1 MKILFAS
8 LICHRDVEIFKF
20 NWFCMR
26 THLDRGFD
34 FQHLLLNDG
43 SLTDEDKIQLQELPN
58 VILDPNPITLYDV
71 PKAVLLGKLECLK
84 RGFGIYSADRVVVF
98 DCDIFFL
105 RNWESDLRKIL
116 TERTVVLRDWG
127 SSIGPNVDKY
137 FKLFGV
143 KEDLTTPN
151 CNSGIISV
159 LKEDY
164 HKINEKLKLHIKN
177 PFMIMEDQGALI
189 AAFHGQLSYVNNI
202 MCLINNIEYNTK
214 EWEAILTKN
223 AVHLMG
229 MRVRSDALKSLVKT
243 CLNNLPN
250 YLHLSQ
256 FEPINKFISWGL
268 MEYGHYNFSHP
279 LQKLPT
285 TFNGEYVNDC
295 LNLHGGSNVSWS
307 LPERCTKFTT
317 KIVCLDTGI
326 PSNVKPIKINDK
338 YYYLN
343 EEINIPVHGKLE
355 IITQDG
361 QGTHLAFLEPRVYL
375 DKLNWPDLSL
385 QKE

>member
-26 THLDRGFD
+26 AHLDHGFD

-43 SLTDEDKIQLQELPN
+43 SLTTEDKEQLQKLPN
-58 VILDPNPITLYDV
+58 VLLDPNPITLYNV

-84 RGFGIYSADRVVVF
+84 RGFEKYQAYRVVVF

-116 TERTVVLRDWG
+116 TNQTVVLRDWG
-127 SSIGPNVDKY
+127 SSIGPNVDQY
-137 FKLFGV
+137 FDLFKV
-143 KEDLTTPN
+143 REDLTTPN
-151 CNSGIISV
+151 CNTGIISV

-164 HKINEKLKLHIKN
+164 HKIDEKLKMHISK
-177 PFMIMEDQGALI
+177 PFLLMEDQGLLV
-189 AAFHGQLSYVNNI
+189 AAFHGQLSYINNI
-202 MCLINNIEYNTK
+202 MCLINNIEFNK
-214 EWEAILTKN
+214 KSWEFALTKN

-229 MRVRSDALKSLVKT
+229 MRVRPDALKSLIKA

-256 FEPINKFISWGL
+256 FEPFTKFISWGL

-279 LQKLPT
+279 LQKLPST
-285 TFNGEYVNDC
+285 VNGEYVDDC
-295 LNLHGGSNVSWS
+295 LNLHGGSYAIWS
-307 LPERCTKFTT
+307 LPSRCNRFTT
-317 KIVCLDTGI
+317 KIACLDSGI
-326 PSNVKPIKINDK
+326 SSNIKPIKINDNF
-338 YYYLN
+338 YNLN
-343 EEINIPVHGKLE
+343 DQVDIPLNGKLE
-355 IITQDG
+355 IFTQDG
-361 QGTHLAFLEPRVYL
+361 QGTHIVFINPIIYI
-375 DKLNWPDLSL
+375 DKITRPDISH